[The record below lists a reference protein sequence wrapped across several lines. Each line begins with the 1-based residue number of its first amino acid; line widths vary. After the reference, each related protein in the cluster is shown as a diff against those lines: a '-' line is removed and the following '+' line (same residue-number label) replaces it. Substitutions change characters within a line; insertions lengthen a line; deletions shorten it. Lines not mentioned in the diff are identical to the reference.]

1 MASSDN
7 VYAILLCK
15 HLNIEREARN
25 SREQN
30 LRTLPLFSIG
40 AFKMISVA
48 GLRIDRI
55 FEEKRVNRLRPA
67 RARI

>member
-1 MASSDN
+1 MHVLLSMTSLDH
-7 VYAILLCK
+7 VYAIILCK
-15 HLNIEREARN
+15 NINIEREARN

-48 GLRIDRI
+48 GLRIYRI
-55 FEEKRVNRLRPA
+55 FEAKRVN
-67 RARI
+67 